1 MPCFR
6 PFRVFCALNTHNHPR
21 HEDEEKQRLGL
32 VISPLDSQLTASV
45 RSFFV
50 LAATKAPLAILFQA
64 SSPSRSQS
72 ALIYF
77 QSADLALHACM
88 LIVSRYQPSPLLF
101 LSPLHLER
109 TPYPHP
115 MGKEGESGVFLLLLP
130 PPRSFN
136 IAYPSPSFLHTHHP
150 RSFLAA
156 TRGQRFLFR
165 IADALEPVCVV
176 VEQSN
181 R

>member
-21 HEDEEKQRLGL
+21 HEDEKKQRLGL

-64 SSPSRSQS
+64 SSPLRSQS

-101 LSPLHLER
+101 LSPHTLSEPR
-109 TPYPHP
+109 TPTPWVKKARVGSSSSSSFRHLGASTSPTPLHP
-115 MGKEGESGVFLLLLP
+115 FSTP
-130 PPRSFN
+130 T
-136 IAYPSPSFLHTHHP
+136 THVH
-150 RSFLAA
+150 F
-156 TRGQRFLFR
+156 
-165 IADALEPVCVV
+165 
-176 VEQSN
+176 
-181 R
+181 